1 VAYVRRPRGYA
12 PAMSQ
17 SESAWPATRT
27 VGRVAAVLL
36 ACLALADILTTSP
49 GPAAGV
55 EREGDAI
62 AVVLALLVTL
72 PLVVIDRFP
81 RGVALLSYGAVVLS
95 AALGYTVAVTSLVVL
110 VAVGVGVAETSRRD
124 GIMLTIL
131 GQLVLVALAYITPGG
146 VHWLFLTVNALIVGM
161 AAALGAVIRGHREL
175 AKTLAE
181 RAEELDAL
189 REARAREAVAQERL
203 RIARDVHDVVGH
215 ALAAMTLHVRLA
227 QRSLE
232 RDPAACA
239 QSLAEIAEL
248 SSGALAQT
256 RTAVGE
262 IRAVDDTAVL
272 RQPTLSDLGELVDRL
287 RAPDL
292 EIVLDERWEGPAP
305 AGVETAAFRIV
316 QESLSNVLRHARPAR
331 VRILVDRG
339 DGELRV
345 EVHDDGRGTNGPWQ
359 AGNGLRGMRE
369 RAESLGGAVE
379 AGPAPDGGWRV
390 VASLPTHVGSL

>member
-1 VAYVRRPRGYA
+1 
-12 PAMSQ
+12 MSQ
-17 SESAWPATRT
+17 FESAWPATRT
-27 VGRVAAVLL
+27 LGRVAGVLL
-36 ACLALADILTTSP
+36 ASLALADTLTTSP
-49 GPAAGV
+49 DPTVGV
-55 EREGDAI
+55 AREGDAI

-72 PLVVIDRFP
+72 PLVVFDRFP
-81 RGVALLSYGAVVLS
+81 RGVALLGLGAVILI

-110 VAVGVGVAETSRRD
+110 VVVGLGVAETSRRD
-124 GIMLTIL
+124 GAALSVL
-131 GQLVLVALAYITPGG
+131 GALVLVALAYITPGE
-146 VHWLFLTVNALIVGM
+146 VNWLFLTVNTLIVGM
-161 AAALGAVIRGHREL
+161 AAALGASIRGHREV
-175 AKTLAE
+175 ARTLAE
-181 RAEELDAL
+181 RAEELEAL
-189 REARAREAVAQERL
+189 RETRAREAVAQERL
-203 RIARDVHDVVGH
+203 RIAREVHDVVGH

-232 RDPAACA
+232 RDPPACA

-331 VRILVDRG
+331 VRILVDCG

-390 VASLPTHVGSL
+390 VASLPTPVGSP